1 MQGKNMLVFLPFIIL
16 LYTFTIEK
24 KKNLLCKIAA
34 CYVLQDA

>member
-16 LYTFTIEK
+16 LYTFTIG